1 MAYLINQIYRLSM
14 PMFLVFFF
22 TVSSSLVAAQNTLPD
37 CYAYAKLAAPVGTVS
52 TELFVVI
59 DQTTPL
65 GQSLQQSVANNI
77 KPFLLAGNAFS
88 IIQFSAFTQGHYT
101 DALVSARLSRV
112 IAEHDRNA
120 IGKQQLAK
128 FDQCMSLQG
137 SNSALLAGAALK
149 KAFQG
154 TSSDVAKSDVMASL
168 KDIST
173 KVMRSDAQEKIVLIV
188 SDMLENSSVSS
199 FYAKQA
205 VRKIDPVKE
214 LALAMDNQLIGDF
227 SGARIYVL
235 GAGLVT
241 EDAKQPRGIYRDPKT
256 MNALQQ
262 FWREYFQK
270 SNGQLIEFGQP
281 ALLNPLR

>member
-1 MAYLINQIYRLSM
+1 MAYLINQICKNLM
-14 PMFLVFFF
+14 LMLMAFFF
-22 TVSSSLVAAQNTLPD
+22 AVSSFSVVAQNTLPD
-37 CYAYAKLAAPVGTVS
+37 CFAYAKLAAPAGKVS
-52 TELFVVI
+52 TEIFVAI

-88 IIQFSAFTQGHYT
+88 IMQFSAFTQGHYT
-101 DALVSARLSRV
+101 DVLVSAKLSPV
-112 IAEHDRNA
+112 ISEHDRNA

-128 FDQCMSLQG
+128 FDQCMNLQG
-137 SNSALLAGAALK
+137 SNSAQLAGAALK
-149 KAFQG
+149 KAFLG

-168 KDIST
+168 KDISV
-173 KVMRSDAQEKIVLIV
+173 KVMHSDAQEKIVLIV

-214 LALAMDNQLIGDF
+214 LALAEDNQLLGDF
-227 SGARIYVL
+227 AGARIYVL

-241 EDAKQPRGIYRDPKT
+241 EDAKQPKGVYRDPKT
-256 MNALQQ
+256 MSALQQ

-270 SNGQLIEFGQP
+270 SNGQLVEFGQP